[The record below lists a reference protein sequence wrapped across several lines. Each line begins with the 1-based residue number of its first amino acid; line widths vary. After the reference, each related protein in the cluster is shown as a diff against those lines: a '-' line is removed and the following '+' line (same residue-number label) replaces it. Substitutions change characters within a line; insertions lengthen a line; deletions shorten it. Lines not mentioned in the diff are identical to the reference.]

1 MQDRRWPT
9 YSPRNIVLDAAL
21 PPDDGG
27 RGSIYVKDTDGR
39 VYLDAM
45 CGIGCLPLGHGH
57 PGLADAVRE
66 QLLRLGAA
74 AGTVY
79 TEPQQALVSE
89 LVARTPIPDGRVFLG
104 NTGTEVNEA
113 AIKLVLRATG
123 RDVII
128 AFHRAFHGRTLGS
141 LALTANTAYRQPY
154 VSCLDEPD
162 DRFARVNVA
171 RATYGDL
178 DSVEALMQRYAGRVA
193 AVFVEPVQGEAGI
206 YPATAAFLT
215 GLHELCRRH
224 GALLGDD
231 EIQAGSGRTGRFT
244 AWSRIVGDD
253 PQLAPDV
260 VWYAKALGGGFPV
273 AACVARNELA
283 QHMVKGSHGS
293 TFGGNPVACAA
304 ALATLRIMDEEG
316 LLQSAGA
323 QLERLQGIVAAD
335 PHPRVG
341 QVRGLG
347 AMIGLE
353 ITGEGS
359 PAAALGEMLQED
371 GLLATICSNKT
382 VRWLLPYRAGH
393 AVLKDAWMRMRRSL
407 ERLE

>member
-9 YSPRNIVLDAAL
+9 YPPRNIVLDAAV

-27 RGSIYVKDTDGR
+27 RGSIYVKDTEGR

-66 QLLRLGAA
+66 QMLRLGAA
-74 AGTVY
+74 AGTLY
-79 TEPQQALVSE
+79 TEPQQALVNE

-128 AFHRAFHGRTLGS
+128 AFERAFHGRTLGS
-141 LALTANTAYRQPY
+141 IALTANTAYRQPY
-154 VSCLDEPD
+154 VSTLDEPEE
-162 DRFARVNVA
+162 RFARINVA
-171 RATYGDL
+171 RAKFGDL
-178 DSVEALMQRYAGRVA
+178 DSVEALMQRYQGRVA
-193 AVFVEPVQGEAGI
+193 AVFFEPVQGEAGI
-206 YPATAAFLT
+206 YPATREFLV
-215 GLHELCRRH
+215 GLRELCDRH

-253 PQLAPDV
+253 PKLAPDV
-260 VWYAKALGGGFPV
+260 VWYAKALGGGFPI
-273 AACVARNELA
+273 AACVARGELA

-316 LLQSAGA
+316 LQESAGA
-323 QLERLQGIVAAD
+323 QVELLRGIAAAE
-335 PHPRVG
+335 PHPRVAE
-341 QVRGLG
+341 VRGLG
-347 AMIGLE
+347 SMIGVE

-359 PAAALGEMLQED
+359 PAAYLGEIAQED
-371 GLLATICSNKT
+371 GLLLTICSGKT
-382 VRWLLPYRAGH
+382 VRWLLPYRAGE
-393 AVLKDAWMRMRRSL
+393 AVLKDAWTRLRRAL
-407 ERLE
+407 DRLV